1 MLLLN
6 LQEHFFFFFGD
17 YWFLMVSSPYSC
29 VLGMAALKMIM
40 RDSRFNLL
48 LPEIFLFPTRPI
60 DLLAC
65 IACFSSAI
73 HPILKQVIHICK
85 IRQFLS
91 RWIITLEH
99 LNTWTSVV
107 TLVSLHAPPAPTW
120 SNFSGTIQQK
130 SLPLWRMTDDGLF
143 SFAVIWPFFRCL
155 LILYVS
161 SFAT

>member
-6 LQEHFFFFFGD
+6 LQEHLFFFFCN

-40 RDSRFNLL
+40 RNSWFNLL

-73 HPILKQVIHICK
+73 HSYFETGHP
-85 IRQFLS
+85 
-91 RWIITLEH
+91 H
-99 LNTWTSVV
+99 LQNSPVALQRDYNTWTP
-107 TLVSLHAPPAPTW
+107 VSLCGYTGLAPRPSSPDLEQLQWDNSAKIVAT
-120 SNFSGTIQQK
+120 
-130 SLPLWRMTDDGLF
+130 LEDDRWWT
-143 SFAVIWPFFRCL
+143 V
-155 LILYVS
+155 LICSHLAI
-161 SFAT
+161 F